1 MVMRTLAQDFLLYLE
16 AELGYSKQ
24 TAISYGYDLRY
35 FFEFLDRHDVDPST
49 DAVTTA
55 TVREWIVEVHR
66 GGLSSAT
73 IARRIY
79 ALRSFWQYLRELDLA
94 EHDPLAKVS
103 VPKREKRLPKYL

>member
-1 MVMRTLAQDFLLYLE
+1 MRTLAQDFLLYLE

-35 FFEFLDRHDVDPST
+35 FFEFLDRHDVDPSA

-55 TVREWIVEVHR
+55 TVREWIVEMHR

-73 IARRIY
+73 VARR
-79 ALRSFWQYLRELDLA
+79 LLA
-94 EHDPLAKVS
+94 CPHKWYHL
-103 VPKREKRLPKYL
+103 LC